1 MRNSADDEKIGIGD
15 NRNAWS
21 ARQLQRVL
29 ARSLEEASSA
39 RCGASAQ

>member
-1 MRNSADDEKIGIGD
+1 MRIAADDEKIVIGG

-29 ARSLEEASSA
+29 AGRVTTTSTMVF
-39 RCGASAQ
+39 

>member
-1 MRNSADDEKIGIGD
+1 MRVAADCEKIVIDG

-29 ARSLEEASSA
+29 
-39 RCGASAQ
+39 G